1 MNTVQTNIIHEDR
14 EADFQYPTLKELE
27 TDIMIQADDIGK
39 HIEMWNKDDI
49 PEAISQTDGS
59 RDDYY
64 YDEDVPVVVKL
75 VAYAMGINYL
85 NMQED
90 IDGNKWPFSGYHN
103 IVFDEQGRQIG
114 HMIYP
119 IKNSSIGQVIL
130 YTNPIIPQ
138 VEMYEDN

>member
-1 MNTVQTNIIHEDR
+1 MIGRQIFNILHLRNWKQIAR
-14 EADFQYPTLKELE
+14 
-27 TDIMIQADDIGK
+27 IQADDIGK

-75 VAYAMGINYL
+75 VAYAMGINYQICKKIL
-85 NMQED
+85 MV
-90 IDGNKWPFSGYHN
+90 
-103 IVFDEQGRQIG
+103 IVFHSVDITYCLDEQGRQIG

-119 IKNSSIGQVIL
+119 IKNSSIGQ
-130 YTNPIIPQ
+130 
-138 VEMYEDN
+138 

>member
-1 MNTVQTNIIHEDR
+1 MNTNVIATVYEEEESH
-14 EADFQYPTLKELE
+14 YPTLTEMEDDLRYN
-27 TDIMIQADDIGK
+27 ADNIGK

-49 PEAISQTDGS
+49 PQGISHTDGS
-59 RDDYY
+59 HDDYY
-64 YDEDVPVVVKL
+64 YDEDIPVVIKL

-119 IKNSSIGQVIL
+119 NKNSGIGRVIL
-130 YTNPIIPQ
+130 YTKSIIPQ
-138 VEMYEDN
+138 VEMCEDI

>member
-1 MNTVQTNIIHEDR
+1 
-14 EADFQYPTLKELE
+14 
-27 TDIMIQADDIGK
+27 
-39 HIEMWNKDDI
+39 MWNKDDI

-85 NMQED
+85 DMQED
-90 IDGNKWPFSGYHN
+90 IDGNINSVDITIF
-103 IVFDEQGRQIG
+103 VFDEQGRQIG

-130 YTNPIIPQ
+130 YTEPIIPQ
-138 VEMYEDN
+138 VEMYEDI